1 MPLTPRRMAQLKA
14 EFRAGQANYNRI
26 VTLHK
31 NIQRLDKEHRALE
44 NNLQRIRPNEN
55 RARERAANH
64 YPNPAMRE
72 RLRLLW
78 LVKLRKAQKQ
88 RVNVERQLGRVRT
101 NMNRALVEYA
111 RLYWGAEP
119 NNVNLE
125 RNVRNYVR
133 WHNAPNVKLAKLKL
147 AHTINK
153 AAVRP
158 GGWAVKRM
166 FNKPVR

>member
-1 MPLTPRRMAQLKA
+1 MPVTPRRMAQLKA

-31 NIQRLDKEHRALE
+31 NIQRLNKEHRALE
-44 NNLQRIRPNEN
+44 NNLQRIRPNED

-64 YPNPAMRE
+64 YPNPAVRE
-72 RLRLLW
+72 RMRLLW
-78 LVKLRKAQKQ
+78 LVKLRKAQKA

-111 RLYWGAEP
+111 RLYWGAAP
-119 NNVNLE
+119 NNINLE

-133 WHNAPNVKLAKLKL
+133 RHNAPNIKLAKLKL
-147 AHTINK
+147 AHAINRM
-153 AAVRP
+153 AVRP
-158 GGWAVKRM
+158 GAWTIKRM
-166 FNKPVR
+166 FNKPAR

>member
-1 MPLTPRRMAQLKA
+1 MAQLKA

-44 NNLQRIRPNEN
+44 NKLRLARPNEN

-72 RLRLLW
+72 RMRLLW
-78 LVKLRKAQKQ
+78 LVKLRKAQKY

-101 NMNRALVEYA
+101 NMNRALAEYA

-133 WHNAPNVKLAKLKL
+133 VHNAPNIRLAKLKL
-147 AHTINK
+147 AHAINRRAVLPESWTI
-153 AAVRP
+153 
-158 GGWAVKRM
+158 KRM